1 MNLYLNNP
9 KLCPLQTSNIIPYP
23 CKKAFFEIYIF
34 SKDMFFRNAE
44 NIFHCKKIN
53 PYTLPIFDTMYQ
65 LQSIQFNFPFHKDV
79 SYRKLKMF
87 KCTIHMQINMSLKKT
102 EFSMNYMVYG
112 LEYIDILDNNI
123 ILFYMQINEL
133 YKDRIFND
141 LHVLLIGIHYKT

>member
-1 MNLYLNNP
+1 
-9 KLCPLQTSNIIPYP
+9 
-23 CKKAFFEIYIF
+23 
-34 SKDMFFRNAE
+34 
-44 NIFHCKKIN
+44 
-53 PYTLPIFDTMYQ
+53 
-65 LQSIQFNFPFHKDV
+65 
-79 SYRKLKMF
+79 
-87 KCTIHMQINMSLKKT
+87 MQINMSLKKT